1 MKRSVTRI
9 WGPTSSEDTIA
20 PRVVYETPR
29 IDLQKTCKN
38 IFMPPIIKE
47 KVKEQET
54 PEFSNEE
61 YNKNP
66 LKKENL

>member
-20 PRVVYETPR
+20 PRVVYATPR
-29 IDLQKTCKN
+29 IHLQKTRKN